1 MVERLP
7 SVAWRVP
14 WNNSGGPKAMPALQA
29 PLNSE
34 RYNSILI
41 CERRNVRYAIGY
53 IILSASSEVCPM
65 ARDLVC
71 GMQVDEQ
78 DATAK
83 GLTSEYEGQT
93 YYFCAAGCKR
103 EFDKHPEQFVQK
115 A

>member
-1 MVERLP
+1 
-7 SVAWRVP
+7 
-14 WNNSGGPKAMPALQA
+14 
-29 PLNSE
+29 
-34 RYNSILI
+34 
-41 CERRNVRYAIGY
+41 
-53 IILSASSEVCPM
+53 M

-78 DATAK
+78 DAAAK
-83 GLTSEYEGQT
+83 GLTSEYQGQT